1 MSPLDTEGLEPVR
14 DLPPSAKF
22 VATTLARDGPMS
34 QGALAEATMLPGRTV
49 RHALDR
55 LDEVGAVTSRP
66 AYTDARKRVY
76 RLDDGTEA

>member
-22 VATTLARDGPMS
+22 VAT
-34 QGALAEATMLPGRTV
+34 MLPGRTV

-55 LDEVGAVTSRP
+55 LDEVGAVASRP
-66 AYTDARKRVY
+66 AYIDARKRIY
-76 RLDDGTEA
+76 RLADDRAEP